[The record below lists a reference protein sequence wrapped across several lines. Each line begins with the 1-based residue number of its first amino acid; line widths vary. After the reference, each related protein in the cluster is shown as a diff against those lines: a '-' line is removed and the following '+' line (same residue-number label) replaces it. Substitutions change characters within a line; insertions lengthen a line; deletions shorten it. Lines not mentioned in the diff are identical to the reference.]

1 MREEEK
7 EKRETFCHTIEHP
20 HNRITDPRMRV
31 CIIRDSI
38 TVSYFQLIFL
48 SSTRLKVM

>member
-31 CIIRDSI
+31 CIIRFNYSELFSI
-38 TVSYFQLIFL
+38 NIFVIDA
-48 SSTRLKVM
+48 T